1 MLSYSINL
9 NEELI
14 FEFYR
19 YIVLNRYIF
28 KFYKF
33 SARLT
38 LELPLQLWMKINTIL
53 KYLVKLN
60 HTFILYGS
68 HSKTEVV
75 PQFFKSNLQL
85 LFRVL
90 LSLTFLSP
98 ILLIN

>member
-38 LELPLQLWMKINTIL
+38 LELQL
-53 KYLVKLN
+53 
-60 HTFILYGS
+60 
-68 HSKTEVV
+68 
-75 PQFFKSNLQL
+75 
-85 LFRVL
+85 
-90 LSLTFLSP
+90 
-98 ILLIN
+98 